1 MMYAK
6 PFAPMFN
13 DPFFR
18 DFFEPQRRHPQHSG
32 MRMRI
37 HETDTAY
44 LLESDLPG
52 VGRENIGLSVEGN
65 VFTITAQRPAPDWH
79 KPAEEDKPRH
89 QHRMERRFELEGIDT
104 AAITADYVDG
114 VLKVTLPKEQPEEKP
129 QPRQIAIGGASQPA
143 LTE

>member
-18 DFFEPQRRHPQHSG
+18 DFFEPQRRPQHPG

-37 HETDTAY
+37 HETDNAY

-65 VFTITAQRPAPDWH
+65 VITITAQRPAPQWH
-79 KPAEEDKPRH
+79 KPESEDKPQPAR
-89 QHRMERRFELEGIDT
+89 RMERRFELEGIDT

-114 VLKVTLPKEQPEEKP
+114 VLKVILPKEQPEEKP
-129 QPRQIAIGGASQPA
+129 QPRQIAIGGAAQAA